1 MIYASVRAIFSL
13 LFVYIEKKSYLCTRF
28 FKLRSMSRDK
38 RIGTLILILSLLIVI
53 VSVLFTNNLSRR
65 LAEEEQKKVETWVA
79 ATRSMIMAPE
89 DADLSLEL
97 QVIQSNT
104 SIPVYLV
111 DTAGTILSCIN
122 VTDTVADPRTL
133 NGPIMLEL
141 PDAEPQ
147 LIYYAESTLLRQ
159 LRYVPYLQFS
169 LIFIFILVAV
179 IMLLTAHHSEQNRVW
194 AGLSRE
200 TAHQLGTPIS
210 SLMACQQILTERYP
224 EDDMLPL
231 LRNDINRLSMIA
243 DRFSKIGS
251 EPELE
256 AVPLAQAVEEA
267 LSYMRSRVSNK
278 VLIRNEIPEDMP
290 VMVELNRPLFAW
302 VIENLVKNAVD
313 AMEGQGE
320 ITITATQNDDEITIL
335 LADTGRG
342 MDAATRRRIFQAG
355 FTTKKR
361 GWGLGLTLA
370 KRIIEDYHGGSLF
383 LRHSRPG
390 QGSTFALVLK
400 QTKNG

>member
-1 MIYASVRAIFSL
+1 
-13 LFVYIEKKSYLCTRF
+13 
-28 FKLRSMSRDK
+28 
-38 RIGTLILILSLLIVI
+38 
-53 VSVLFTNNLSRR
+53 
-65 LAEEEQKKVETWVA
+65 
-79 ATRSMIMAPE
+79 
-89 DADLSLEL
+89 
-97 QVIQSNT
+97 
-104 SIPVYLV
+104 
-111 DTAGTILSCIN
+111 
-122 VTDTVADPRTL
+122 
-133 NGPIMLEL
+133 
-141 PDAEPQ
+141 
-147 LIYYAESTLLRQ
+147 
-159 LRYVPYLQFS
+159 
-169 LIFIFILVAV
+169 
-179 IMLLTAHHSEQNRVW
+179 
-194 AGLSRE
+194 
-200 TAHQLGTPIS
+200 
-210 SLMACQQILTERYP
+210 
-224 EDDMLPL
+224 MLPL

>member
-1 MIYASVRAIFSL
+1 
-13 LFVYIEKKSYLCTRF
+13 
-28 FKLRSMSRDK
+28 MSREK
-38 RIGTLILILSLLIVI
+38 RLGTLILIVSLLIVV
-53 VSVLFTNNLSRR
+53 VSVLFTNNLARR
-65 LAEEEQKKVETWVA
+65 LAEEEQKKVEMWVE
-79 ATRSMIMAPE
+79 ATRLMVVAPE
-89 DADLSLEL
+89 DADLSMEL
-97 QVIQSNT
+97 AVIQSNT

-111 DTAGTILSCIN
+111 DSAGTILSCAN

-133 NGPIMLEL
+133 NGPIVLEL
-141 PDAEPQ
+141 PGAEPQ
-147 LIYYAESTLLRQ
+147 YIYYAESTLLRQ

-210 SLMACQQILTERYP
+210 SLMACQEILAERYP

-231 LRNDINRLSMIA
+231 LRNDVSRLSMIA

-256 AVPLAQAVEEA
+256 PVRLTEA
-267 LSYMRSRVSNK
+267 LEESLTYMRTRVSNK
-278 VLIRNEIPEDMP
+278 VEILNRVPEDSP
-290 VMVELNRPLFAW
+290 VVVELNRPLFAW

-313 AMEGQGE
+313 AMDGQGT
-320 ITITATQNDDEITIL
+320 ITISTETDDDEVHVL
-335 LADTGRG
+335 VQDTGRG
-342 MDAATRRRIFQAG
+342 MDAATRRQVFQAG

-370 KRIIEDYHGGSLF
+370 KRIIEDYHGGSLL

-390 QGSTFALVLK
+390 QGTTFAVVLK
-400 QTKNG
+400 QAKHR